1 MLFHLAEPAV
11 LLGIALGVVV
21 GVYLHDVAQVLAAA
35 ATHDPMARR
44 AGRLGLRPASHLGIY
59 SAVAVVVVGYG
70 WSEPVPMNDRWRS
83 RRLVVAAALLAGPAM
98 LALLCLAALAGLRLT
113 VADVA
118 QASGN
123 GLAFGPR
130 VLLWTAF
137 TLGALFIVSLIP
149 LGPTDGARLL
159 WLLGGTS
166 YGWQKA
172 RYQLEER
179 NIGLGI
185 LLGLLLLPVFLG
197 GFPSV
202 VGQLVAPLLRGLGA
216 LVGLTLP

>member
-1 MLFHLAEPAV
+1 
-11 LLGIALGVVV
+11 
-21 GVYLHDVAQVLAAA
+21 
-35 ATHDPMARR
+35 
-44 AGRLGLRPASHLGIY
+44 
-59 SAVAVVVVGYG
+59 
-70 WSEPVPMNDRWRS
+70 MNDRWRS
-83 RRLVVAAALLAGPAM
+83 RRFVVAAALLAGPAT

-113 VADVA
+113 VPDVA
-118 QASGN
+118 QASGD